1 VTEPV
6 RDHAA
11 ADQLQVL
18 PVRGLPEFAPGDD
31 LAAAVA
37 EAAPWLVDDDVLVVT
52 SKVLSKIEDRTVPA
66 PTDPDERAR
75 LRAELVEQEA
85 VQLVAQRGEAMITRN
100 ELGIVQAASGV
111 DASNV
116 PTDRI
121 ALLPRDPDGAAR
133 QLRSRLRELLG
144 VRVAVVITDTM
155 GRAWRNGQTDAAIGA
170 AGLPVLH
177 GYAGSTDERGN
188 ELVVTEV
195 ALADELAAAADL
207 VKGKLHGVP
216 VGVVRGLALQDD
228 GSTARD
234 LVRPEDKDMFRLG
247 ADEALAQGRREAVLL
262 RRSVRTFADEPVDP
276 EALRRAV
283 GSALTAPAPH
293 HTQPVRFVWLRDR
306 GIRAKLLDA
315 MRTAWL
321 EDLRADGRSE
331 RSAQDRVGRGDLLY
345 DAPELVLPFLV
356 ADGAHHYPDERR
368 SGAEHQMFTVAA
380 GAAVQGLLVALAA
393 EDLGSCWVSSTLF
406 CPEVVRSELDLP
418 ENWEPVGAVAVGRAA
433 EPSPG
438 PRPPRELGDQWL
450 EL

>member
-1 VTEPV
+1 MSDHAAPGELRLLPV
-6 RDHAA
+6 RD
-11 ADQLQVL
+11 
-18 PVRGLPEFAPGDD
+18 LPEFGPGDD
-31 LAAAVA
+31 LAGALAGS
-37 EAAPWLVDDDVLVVT
+37 APWLVDGDVLVVT

-66 PTDPDERAR
+66 PTDPDQRAA
-75 LRAELVEQEA
+75 LRAELVEREA
-85 VQLVAQRGEAMITRN
+85 VRVVARRGEAAITQN

-133 QLRSRLRELLG
+133 RLRDRLGELLG

-155 GRAWRNGQTDAAIGA
+155 GRAWRNGQTDAAIGS

-177 GYAGSTDERGN
+177 GYAGSTDEQGN

-195 ALADELAAAADL
+195 AVADEVAAAGDL

-216 VGVVRGLALQDD
+216 VGVLRGLALDDD
-228 GSTARD
+228 GSSARD
-234 LVRPEDKDMFRLG
+234 LVRPADKDMFHLG
-247 ADEALAQGRREAVLL
+247 ADEAIARGRREAVLM
-262 RRSVRTFADEPVDP
+262 RRSVRTFTEGPVDP

-283 GSALTAPAPH
+283 GAAVTAPAPH
-293 HTQPVRFVWLRDR
+293 HTRPVRFVWLRDR
-306 GIRAKLLDA
+306 AVRAKLLDA

-331 RSAQDRVGRGDLLY
+331 PSAQRRVGRGDLLY
-345 DAPELVLPFLV
+345 EAPELVLPFLV
-356 ADGAHHYPDERR
+356 AEGAHEYPDQRR

-380 GAAVQGLLVALAA
+380 GAAVQGLLVSLAV

-406 CPEVVRSELDLP
+406 CPAVVREELGLP
-418 ENWEPVGAVAVGRAA
+418 ESWEPLGAVTVGHPA
-433 EPSPG
+433 EPSAG
-438 PRPPRELGDQWL
+438 PRPPRDLDEQWVEL
-450 EL
+450 